1 MSIMLKNYWPA
12 ILWAFFILLIC
23 DVKMGGVSHSPAF
36 FEGFDKLV
44 HCGLF
49 FTMTVLYSGSYLRH
63 NQKTGLSV
71 IIAVLIVLGMIAFGG
86 AIELLQK
93 YFFTWRSA
101 DWNDLFADTVGI
113 CMGMFSVLI
122 TSNAVKYA
130 KK

>member
-1 MSIMLKNYWPA
+1 MMLKSYWPA
-12 ILWAFFILLIC
+12 ILWAFFILFIC
-23 DVKMGGVSHSPAF
+23 NVKMGGVSDSPAF

-49 FTMTVLYSGSYLRH
+49 FTSTVLYCYGYLH
-63 NQKTGLSV
+63 YNKKAGLSV
-71 IIAVLIVLGMIAFGG
+71 LTAVLVTLGMVAFGG

-93 YFFTWRSA
+93 YIFTWRSA

-113 CMGMFSVLI
+113 CMGMFSILV
-122 TSNAVKYA
+122 TSYAVKYA